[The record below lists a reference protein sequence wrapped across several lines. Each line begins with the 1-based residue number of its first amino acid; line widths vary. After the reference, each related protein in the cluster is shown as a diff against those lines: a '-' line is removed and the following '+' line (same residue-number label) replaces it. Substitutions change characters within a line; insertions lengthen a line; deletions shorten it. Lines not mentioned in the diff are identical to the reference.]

1 MKCKYLFLFLM
12 LSTQLLY
19 SQKKSMVNFNIY
31 DRISYESLDSAKIEL
46 YFQDTI
52 KISYKTLSQ
61 ENGNYKLELDYHPGN
76 YTLLAD
82 KEGYATGIRHFSIGS
97 YRGSVVGIDNL
108 LLEKERHIKMKD
120 VTVTSTRIKMVMRGD
135 TIVYDAAAFELAEG
149 SMLDALVAQLPGA
162 ELTDGQ
168 IKVNGRVMESLLV
181 NGEEFFS
188 GNPKIALQNLPAYT
202 VKNIKV
208 YNRASKDSYLKSEA
222 RKRLEYEENMV
233 MDVTLKKKYMKG
245 LIGNL
250 DAGYGLPNNRY
261 MGKAF
266 ALSYFRH
273 TRLAAFV
280 NLNNIKDTQT
290 GSSGGY
296 WDSGWNPDG
305 EMDLQMGGIDI
316 NYKRNK
322 VSYNGFVN
330 LTREDIYTEKQTS
343 SVNYFSTE
351 NIYGR
356 SVTKNQ
362 IFRKHLISKHQL
374 EISTDRAFIFIKPNI
389 DYKRDNSIFRNRLAE
404 FSESPEES
412 YRLESLDSL
421 FAPSWTTSRYNRML
435 LNRQARENEES
446 KERLNAN
453 GYALSTINLPH
464 LANDLLKIFVS
475 GQYIKDK
482 KNPALSYLRQYGSG
496 SSQTGGNRLLQLTD
510 ETSESYNVS
519 GKISYDWIYAPYQ
532 TGRTYS
538 WTIIPALEAKR
549 HHQDQNN
556 LTNALEE
563 SDTDPEQPILPPS
576 AINPGM
582 LALDRENSYH
592 SVLTQDNY
600 IPSLAI
606 KYHISPSATAKSIYA
621 INLYIKSLM
630 QNEHLHYRK
639 DQTDTIVNRFSNRLS
654 PTFNIMHYR
663 EDNKES
669 CMWTLEYNYDESLP
683 NINNQIRTS
692 NSSDPNNIY
701 MTRPDLKRP
710 QTHLLNFHFQQFLK
724 QSYRF
729 FLIKASFSQTNRAI
743 ANAKRYD
750 RDSGISYWQP
760 ENINGNWNG
769 NAELNYSTPL
779 GKKKAFQLEMNTK
792 ASFIH
797 SVDYASETEQLIRS
811 VVDNLNLS
819 ERLDISYKIG
829 NQALGANIQAGWL
842 RSFSQRNGFM
852 ETSALNLSGGI
863 NGTFNLP
870 ANWQIV
876 SEFHIFN
883 RDGYA
888 DNTLN
893 TTYYI
898 WNASVSKSILKGNLT
913 FKIDASDILN
923 QISNVTHNINAQ
935 GQTETWINSLPRYAM
950 LHVIYKLNKTPKE

>member
-1 MKCKYLFLFLM
+1 
-12 LSTQLLY
+12 
-19 SQKKSMVNFNIY
+19 
-31 DRISYESLDSAKIEL
+31 
-46 YFQDTI
+46 
-52 KISYKTLSQ
+52 
-61 ENGNYKLELDYHPGN
+61 
-76 YTLLAD
+76 
-82 KEGYATGIRHFSIGS
+82 
-97 YRGSVVGIDNL
+97 
-108 LLEKERHIKMKD
+108 
-120 VTVTSTRIKMVMRGD
+120 
-135 TIVYDAAAFELAEG
+135 
-149 SMLDALVAQLPGA
+149 
-162 ELTDGQ
+162 
-168 IKVNGRVMESLLV
+168 MESLLV

-233 MDVTLKKKYMKG
+233 MDVTLKKQYMKG

-343 SVNYFSTE
+343 SVNYFSTG

-412 YRLESLDSL
+412 DRLESLDSL

-482 KNPALSYLRQYGSG
+482 KNPALSYLRQYGSA

-538 WTIIPALEAKR
+538 WTIIPALETKR
-549 HHQDQNN
+549 HHQDQK
-556 LTNALEE
+556 
-563 SDTDPEQPILPPS
+563 QPDQCS
-576 AINPGM
+576 GGK
-582 LALDRENSYH
+582 R
-592 SVLTQDNY
+592 
-600 IPSLAI
+600 
-606 KYHISPSATAKSIYA
+606 
-621 INLYIKSLM
+621 
-630 QNEHLHYRK
+630 YRSGT
-639 DQTDTIVNRFSNRLS
+639 TDT
-654 PTFNIMHYR
+654 
-663 EDNKES
+663 
-669 CMWTLEYNYDESLP
+669 
-683 NINNQIRTS
+683 
-692 NSSDPNNIY
+692 
-701 MTRPDLKRP
+701 
-710 QTHLLNFHFQQFLK
+710 
-724 QSYRF
+724 
-729 FLIKASFSQTNRAI
+729 
-743 ANAKRYD
+743 
-750 RDSGISYWQP
+750 
-760 ENINGNWNG
+760 
-769 NAELNYSTPL
+769 TPL
-779 GKKKAFQLEMNTK
+779 CHQPRHAGTGSRKQLPFRTDTRQLYPLAGHQIPHFPFGNRQIYICHQSIHKKSDAERVFT
-792 ASFIH
+792 
-797 SVDYASETEQLIRS
+797 
-811 VVDNLNLS
+811 LS
-819 ERLDISYKIG
+819 ERPDRYDCK
-829 NQALGANIQAGWL
+829 
-842 RSFSQRNGFM
+842 
-852 ETSALNLSGGI
+852 
-863 NGTFNLP
+863 P
-870 ANWQIV
+870 
-876 SEFHIFN
+876 
-883 RDGYA
+883 
-888 DNTLN
+888 
-893 TTYYI
+893 
-898 WNASVSKSILKGNLT
+898 ILK
-913 FKIDASDILN
+913 
-923 QISNVTHNINAQ
+923 
-935 GQTETWINSLPRYAM
+935 QTQSYLQHHTL
-950 LHVIYKLNKTPKE
+950 